1 VDLLERADQVAIVVD
16 RFAQLDTHGQLVL
29 ISGEAGVGKSSLVR
43 ELLEHHVP
51 AAEVLIGRCD
61 DLFAARPLG
70 PLADIAR
77 GRPGPVADA
86 LAAGDPVA
94 VFDAFL
100 AELAAPPNPTVVV
113 IEDLQWADEATLDL
127 LRFVAR
133 RLEDLPCLVL
143 ATHRDDLVPDHP
155 LRLATGN
162 LVGPWVT
169 RIPLQPLSVE
179 SVRTLVRDRDLD
191 ATALHARTGGNPF
204 FLVETLAAPSGEL
217 PESVRDLI
225 QGRAVRLSGD
235 ARDALDA
242 AAVLGHHAT
251 AELLQA
257 VGDCDSTAVDECIRA
272 GLLIDADGHQT
283 FRHDLGRE
291 AVDDALTPLR
301 RRTLHERA
309 LVALGDDGDIVQRA
323 NHAVGAGDAE
333 AIVDLAERAAERCIS
348 LGAWRQAA
356 DLYGEALRHPRGLP
370 MEDRLR
376 LLQERVRVLFR
387 VQLHNEAVA
396 PAEEAYLLL
405 QAIGD
410 DLALAEWEGLL
421 MKIMRYLG
429 RPDDAEMLARR
440 AVSRAEALGDDEALV
455 QALSSLSG
463 NLVVTGRHAEGM
475 EAARR
480 ALELGEP
487 LGLEAACVYALTSYG
502 SAMALGLFQDGDFER
517 GVAALQES
525 LERAKRAGLVN
536 HQARAANN
544 LAFSLASAGWPAQAL
559 VAYDEAILAAEQ
571 QEVLGAVNAIRAGW
585 IEAQIY
591 LGEWEEALRGIQVV
605 LDDPDALEYDRA
617 CVLLWR
623 GLIEARRGERGAQ
636 TSLEQALTLGER
648 SGEAQLLVPIRLAL
662 SEWAWLAGD
671 LDRAAAEVRLAA
683 GSFTSID
690 AHVRRELILRAR
702 RAGVEVPSVD
712 SSDAPTRL
720 IQAGD
725 HRGLARFWEERGC
738 RYDAAD
744 ALVESDDV
752 DDVQRA
758 HDQLTALGARP
769 RARMAERRLRDLG
782 VRKVARGPRAS
793 TKANAAGLT
802 KREVEVAGLIVRG
815 MTNPEIADELVLS
828 PKTVDHHVSAVLTK
842 LAVGNR
848 RKVRQAAADLDLD
861 LG

>member
-1 VDLLERADQVAIVVD
+1 
-16 RFAQLDTHGQLVL
+16 
-29 ISGEAGVGKSSLVR
+29 
-43 ELLEHHVP
+43 
-51 AAEVLIGRCD
+51 
-61 DLFAARPLG
+61 
-70 PLADIAR
+70 
-77 GRPGPVADA
+77 
-86 LAAGDPVA
+86 VA

-100 AELAAPPNPTVVV
+100 AALAAPPNPTVVV
-113 IEDLQWADEATLDL
+113 LEDLQWADEATLDL

-143 ATHRDDLVPDHP
+143 ATHRDDLAPDHP
-155 LRLATGN
+155 LRLATSN

-179 SVRTLVRDRDLD
+179 AVRTLIQDRDLD

-204 FLVETLAAPSGEL
+204 FLVETLAAPIGEL

-225 QGRAVRLSGD
+225 QGRAVRLSGA

-242 AAVLGHHAT
+242 AAVLGHRAS
-251 AELLQA
+251 AELLEA
-257 VGDCDSTAVDECIRA
+257 VGGCDRAAVDECIRA
-272 GLLIDADGHQT
+272 GLLVDEGGHQT

-291 AVDDALTPLR
+291 AVDESLTPLR
-301 RRTLHERA
+301 RRTLHARA
-309 LVALGDDGDIVQRA
+309 LVALGEDGDIVQRA

-333 AIVDLAERAAERCIS
+333 AIVDLAERAAERCVA

-356 DLYGEALRHPRGLP
+356 DLYGEALQHPRRLP
-370 MEDRLR
+370 VEDRLR
-376 LLQERVRVLFR
+376 LLQARVRVLFR
-387 VQLHNEAVA
+387 VQLHLQAVA

-410 DLALAEWEGLL
+410 ELALADWEGLL
-421 MKIMRYLG
+421 AKIMRYIG
-429 RPDDAEMLARR
+429 RPDDAELFVRR
-440 AVSRAEALGDDEALV
+440 SVTRAEALGDDEALV
-455 QALSSLSG
+455 KALSSLSG
-463 NLVVTGRHAEGM
+463 NLLVTGRHAEGR

-487 LGLEAACVYALTSYG
+487 LGLEPECVYALASYG
-502 SAMALGLFQDGDFER
+502 SVMALAPVQDGDFEA
-517 GVAALQES
+517 GVAALRES
-525 LERAKRAGLVN
+525 LERAKRAGLPN

-559 VAYDEAILAAEQ
+559 VAYDEAILAAQQ
-571 QEVLGAVNAIRAGW
+571 QEVLGALNAIRAGW

-591 LGEWEEALRGIQVV
+591 LGEWEEALRGVQVV

-617 CVLLWR
+617 CVLLWQGR
-623 GLIEARRGERGAQ
+623 VQTRRGERGARE
-636 TSLEQALTLGER
+636 SLEYALALGER

-671 LDRAAAEVRLAA
+671 LDRAAAEIHLAA
-683 GSFTSID
+683 ASFTSID

-702 RAGVEVPSVD
+702 RAGVEVPSVESPD
-712 SSDAPTRL
+712 LPTRL
-720 IQAGD
+720 ILAGD
-725 HRGLARFWEERGC
+725 HRGLARLWEERGC

-744 ALVESDDV
+744 VLVESDDV
-752 DDVQRA
+752 EDVQRGFE
-758 HDQLTALGARP
+758 QLTALGARP

-802 KREVEVAGLIVRG
+802 KREVEVAALIARG

-828 PKTVDHHVSAVLTK
+828 TKTVDHHVSAVLTK

-848 RKVRQAAADLDLD
+848 RKVRQAAADQGLHLD